1 MNESLEELIKVQALP
16 SQYLSYVENYF
27 YPIAKEVVDSGDC
40 FALGVQGTQGS
51 GKSTCSEFLK
61 FILEK
66 EHGLK
71 VVVLSIDDFYLTKA
85 ERLDKSLEVHPLL
98 AVRGVPGTHDV
109 SLAIDTIEALRE
121 FKGEVSVPRFNKAT
135 DDRFPETEWDLVTE
149 KPDLVILEGWFVG
162 LEAEEKS
169 VLSEA
174 INDLEKIEDADE
186 VWRNY
191 VNHELSTSFQPL
203 FAKLDK
209 LLVLQAPSFD
219 CVYHWRLKQEEKMV
233 ARLEEQGLDTSQTL
247 SPKEVRHFISYFE
260 RLTRHA
266 LKTLPIKADWCL
278 ELSSNHEI
286 LGHYQSTP
294 SHIVFTDLDGTFLDH
309 YTYDWSAAKPAL
321 RVLAEQRIPVVI
333 NTSKTAPE
341 VIALQKEM
349 SLREPFAVENGSAL
363 YIPKG
368 YFSHDIGEASEFS
381 DYTRVIFGAKRTE
394 ICPQL
399 YALRDS
405 YDFDFKGY
413 TDWSIEA
420 VMEIT
425 GLDYESAQDSL
436 ARSYSEPLI
445 WNDTEER
452 YEEFKGIIA
461 KLGYKILQG
470 GRFIHIL
477 GQTNKA
483 EPINYLAKEVFAGKD
498 IQTIALGDSPND
510 IEMLEVTDWSVW
522 VKSPKAGYPELKKEK
537 QVYCTEGLGPIGWNE
552 AINKIIFEREEK

>member
-1 MNESLEELIKVQALP
+1 MNKSLEDLILEQALP
-16 SQYLSYVENYF
+16 KSYLSYVQNYF
-27 YPIAKEVVDSGDC
+27 APIAKEVADSGDC
-40 FALGVQGTQGS
+40 FVLGVQGTQGS

-61 FILEK
+61 YLLEI

-71 VVVLSIDDFYLTKA
+71 VVVLSIDDFYLTKQ
-85 ERLDKSLEVHPLL
+85 ERLDLCLETHPLL

-109 SLAIDTIEALRE
+109 DLAIKTIDTLKNVEGA
-121 FKGEVSVPRFNKAT
+121 VAVPRFNKAT
-135 DDRFPETEWDLVTE
+135 DDRYPESEWDLVT
-149 KPDLVILEGWFVG
+149 DSADIVILEGWFVG
-162 LEAEEKS
+162 LESQVEES
-169 VLSEA
+169 LETA
-174 INDLEKIEDADE
+174 INELEKTEDADG
-186 VWRNY
+186 VWRKY
-191 VNHELSTSFQPL
+191 VNDKLATDFQEL

-219 CVYHWRLKQEEKMV
+219 CVYNWRLKQEEKMI

-247 SPKEVRHFISYFE
+247 TPKQVRHFISYFE
-260 RLTRHA
+260 RLTEEA
-266 LKTLPIKADWCL
+266 LKTLPQKADWCL
-278 ELSSNHEI
+278 QLSPNHEI
-286 LGHYQSTP
+286 LGHFQEAP
-294 SHIVFTDLDGTFLDH
+294 SHLVFTDLDGTFLDH

-321 RVLAEQRIPVVI
+321 KALTEQGIPVVI

-349 SLREPFAVENGSAL
+349 SLKAPFSVENGSAL

-368 YFSHDIGEASEFS
+368 YFANVIGEESEFP
-381 DYTRVIFGAKRTE
+381 DFTRVIFGAKRTE

-405 YDFDFKGY
+405 YGFDFKGY
-413 TDWSIEA
+413 SDWSIQE

-425 GLDYESAQDSL
+425 GLDAESAEDSL
-436 ARSYSEPLI
+436 NRFYSEPLI
-445 WNDTEER
+445 WNDSEER

-483 EPINYLAKEVFAGKD
+483 EPIKYLANEVFAGKE
-498 IQTIALGDSPND
+498 ITTIALGDSPND
-510 IEMLEVTDWSVW
+510 IEMLECTDWSVW
-522 VKSPKAGYPELKKEK
+522 VKSPKADYPKMRKAD

-552 AINKIIFEREEK
+552 AINKIILEKEEK